1 MNAHM
6 RMTAMGMDPAQTSTV
21 HTCACATLAILEME
35 RTVQI
40 LMSAPATRITV
51 I

>member
-1 MNAHM
+1 M
-6 RMTAMGMDPAQTSTV
+6 RMIATVMDPAQISMER
-21 HTCACATLAILEME
+21 TCVCVTLATLEME

-40 LMSAPATRITV
+40 LMSAPATPITV